1 MQQAAIR
8 ARGAPTLGEALRGLV
23 AFLLLV
29 GVVGAT
35 AAALLFAGDRPGPPP
50 SWPTWEEVRAAL
62 ASTDEPPLEA
72 TRYVAS
78 MAGWALLAYVALA
91 LLLRAAADTLVS
103 VTRGVSWAQDF
114 SQLVDVVTL
123 PWVKRGLSGG
133 LMAVLL
139 AASLVKVSPELPKL
153 SLGGG
158 GGHAAAPLAS
168 AYAAA
173 GQEAAGAPAAPE
185 EAAPQAAAA
194 EEEEASQPAAAGE
207 VALAEE
213 PAAPAPAPAAQG
225 AAPEQGRARPELPAP
240 AVALPG
246 SEQAHEHEEDE
257 PPPGGPVTDVP
268 GVRLPSPDAR
278 R

>member
-23 AFLLLV
+23 AFLLLL

-72 TRYVAS
+72 ARYVAS
-78 MAGWALLAYVALA
+78 MAGWALLAYVALV

-123 PWVKRGLSGG
+123 PWVKRGLGGG

-139 AASLVKVSPELPKL
+139 ATSLVKASPELP
-153 SLGGG
+153 LGGG

-173 GQEAAGAPAAPE
+173 GQAAPAAREEAPQPAAAE
-185 EAAPQAAAA
+185 EAAPA
-194 EEEEASQPAAAGE
+194 E
-207 VALAEE
+207 
-213 PAAPAPAPAAQG
+213 AAPAARG
-225 AAPEQGRARPELPAP
+225 AAPGQGRARPELPAP
-240 AVALPG
+240 VVALPG
-246 SEQAHEHEEDE
+246 SEQAHEREEDE